1 LLKKKIWVYEGLV
14 TEEQLGLY
22 TRRRY
27 NCMRSYINQLKSGE
41 ENLLVPPSSFK
52 WDTYKYVFTA
62 TLRQHCDGR
71 DNNRGFDMEI
81 HDDIMK
87 LFGDELIEIYNIY

>member
-1 LLKKKIWVYEGLV
+1 MKVII
-14 TEEQLGLY
+14 TEEQYGFY
-22 TRRRY
+22 VRRRY

-52 WDTYKYVFTA
+52 WDTYQYVFTA

-71 DNNRGFDMEI
+71 DNIRGFDMEI
-81 HDDIMK
+81 HDNIMK
-87 LFGDELIEIYNIY
+87 LFGDELLEIYNNTTK

>member
-1 LLKKKIWVYEGLV
+1 MKVII
-14 TEEQLGLY
+14 TEEQYGFY
-22 TRRRY
+22 VRRRY

-52 WDTYKYVFTA
+52 WDTYQYVFTA

-71 DNNRGFDMEI
+71 DNIRGFDMEI
-81 HDDIMK
+81 HDNIMK
-87 LFGDELIEIYNIY
+87 LFGDELLEIYNNNTK